1 MAKHLAENGID
12 VDAVSE
18 RLVDAAVTYILEQV
32 TGEALVAHT
41 DEILRDAFVVA
52 DTMRVADV
60 LDRNAV
66 QQTTLSII
74 ELLGSSALNRQLFEA
89 LADAIYDLAANDT
102 FRLGDVVDRD
112 GVAKLIA
119 TVLGMHTMFERGLDR
134 FAQSPL
140 VGTVAATFVNRIVS
154 GAADAART
162 RAQKIP
168 VVKSALSL
176 GDRTVGKVLSAG
188 DKAFGERLGEAG
200 AAAAQYAV
208 KRTNHAIL
216 TVIKETPL
224 TDAALEVYDLFAN
237 EPVSDLRE
245 FIEIEELRALIAA
258 IFDLATTVKNHEYLA
273 ELVGDAADI
282 LLGYYGEYTVA
293 GLWKELGITPEM
305 LRDEFVRYA
314 PPVIEIAKQEGVLA
328 GLVRQRVE
336 PFFRSEAVRDILG
349 DSHPVG

>member
-1 MAKHLAENGID
+1 MAQDTAE
-12 VDAVSE
+12 
-18 RLVDAAVTYILEQV
+18 LLLDAAVAYILDQV
-32 TGEALVAHT
+32 SGETLVAHS
-41 DEILRDAFVVA
+41 DSILRDAFEVA
-52 DTMRVADV
+52 ETMKVGEILERAS
-60 LDRNAV
+60 V
-66 QQTTLSII
+66 QQTALSII
-74 ELLGSSALNRQLFEA
+74 ELLNSSALNRNLFEA
-89 LADAIYDLAANDT
+89 LADAIYELAANDE

-112 GVAKLIA
+112 GVVRLVA

-154 GAADAART
+154 GAADAARS
-162 RAQKIP
+162 RAERIP

-176 GDRTVGKVLSAG
+176 GDRTVGRVLSAS

-200 AAAAQYAV
+200 AAAAQFAV

-224 TDAALEVYDLFAN
+224 TDAAMEVYDLFAG

-245 FIEIEELRALIAA
+245 FIELEELRALIGA
-258 IFDLATTVKNHEYLA
+258 IFDLVTTVENHEYLT
-273 ELVGDAADI
+273 ELVGDATDI
-282 LLGYYGEYTVA
+282 LLNHYGDYTVA
-293 GLWKELGITPEM
+293 GLWQEVGLTPEL

-314 PPVIEIAKQEGVLA
+314 PPIIDLAKADGVLA

-336 PFFRSEAVRDILG
+336 PFFRSAAVTEILAG
-349 DSHPVG
+349 A

>member
-1 MAKHLAENGID
+1 MAKHVAAGEID
-12 VDAVSE
+12 VDAVSG
-18 RLVDAAVTYILEQV
+18 RLTEAAVAYIVDQI
-32 TGEALVAHT
+32 TGAALIEHT
-41 DEILRDAFVVA
+41 DSILRDTFEVA
-52 DTMRVADV
+52 ETMKVADV
-60 LDRNAV
+60 LAPEAV
-66 QQTTLSII
+66 QQTALSII
-74 ELLGSSALNRQLFEA
+74 ELLNSSALNRQLFEA
-89 LADAIYDLAANDT
+89 LADAVYDLSANDE

-162 RAQKIP
+162 RAERIP

-224 TDAALEVYDLFAN
+224 TDAALEVYDLFAG

-245 FIEIEELRALIAA
+245 FIEVEELRALIGAV
-258 IFDLATTVKNHEYLA
+258 FDLVTTVKNRDYLA
-273 ELVGDAADI
+273 ELIGDAAGI
-282 LLGYYGEYTVA
+282 LLEYYGDYTVA
-293 GLWKELGITPEM
+293 GLWKEVGVTPQL
-305 LRDEFVRYA
+305 LRDEFVRHA
-314 PPVIEIAKQEGVLA
+314 PPVIEIAKRDGVLA
-328 GLVRQRVE
+328 GLIRQRVE
-336 PFFRSEAVRDILG
+336 PFFRSETVREILTG
-349 DSHPVG
+349 A

>member
-1 MAKHLAENGID
+1 MAKHVAETENA
-12 VDAVSE
+12 VDAISE
-18 RLVDAAVTYILEQV
+18 KLLDAAVAYIVDQV
-32 TGEALVAHT
+32 SGELLVEHS
-41 DEILRDAFVVA
+41 DSILRDAFQVA
-52 DTMRVADV
+52 ETMKVSEV

-74 ELLGSSALNRQLFEA
+74 ELLNSSALNRQLFDA
-89 LADAIYDLAANDT
+89 LADAIYDLAANDK

-112 GVAKLIA
+112 GVAHLVA

-154 GAADAART
+154 GAADAARS
-162 RAQKIP
+162 RAEKIP
-168 VVKSALSL
+168 VVRSALAL
-176 GDRTVGKVLSAG
+176 GDRTASKVFSAS
-188 DKAFGERLGEAG
+188 DKAFGERIGEAG

-224 TDAALEVYDLFAN
+224 TDAAMEVYDLFAN

-245 FIEIEELRALIAA
+245 FIELEDLRALLGAVL
-258 IFDLATTVKNHEYLA
+258 DLATTVKNQDYLA

-282 LLGYYGEYTVA
+282 LLSYYGDYTVA
-293 GLWKELGITPEM
+293 GLWKEVGLTPEI

-314 PPVIEIAKQEGVLA
+314 PPIIEIAKQDGVFA
-328 GLVRQRVE
+328 ELVRKRVE
-336 PFFRSEAVRDILG
+336 PFFKSDVIRDILTT
-349 DSHPVG
+349 V

>member
-1 MAKHLAENGID
+1 MAQDTAE
-12 VDAVSE
+12 
-18 RLVDAAVTYILEQV
+18 LLLDAAVAYILDQIS
-32 TGEALVAHT
+32 GESLVAHS
-41 DEILRDAFVVA
+41 DSILRDAFEVA
-52 DTMRVADV
+52 ETMKVGEV
-60 LDRNAV
+60 LERASV
-66 QQTTLSII
+66 QQTALSII
-74 ELLGSSALNRQLFEA
+74 ELLNSSALNRNLFEA
-89 LADAIYDLAANDT
+89 LADAIYELAANDQ

-112 GVAKLIA
+112 GVARLVA

-154 GAADAART
+154 GAADAARS
-162 RAQKIP
+162 RAEKIP

-176 GDRTVGKVLSAG
+176 GDRTVGRVLSAG

-216 TVIKETPL
+216 TVVKETPL
-224 TDAALEVYDLFAN
+224 TDAAMEVYDLFAN

-245 FIEIEELRALIAA
+245 FIELEELRALIGA
-258 IFDLATTVKNHEYLA
+258 IFDLVTTVKNHDYLA
-273 ELVGDAADI
+273 ELVGDATDI
-282 LLGYYGEYTVA
+282 LLNHYGDYTVA
-293 GLWKELGITPEM
+293 GLWQEVGLTPEL

-314 PPVIEIAKQEGVLA
+314 PPIIDLAKADGVLA

-336 PFFRSEAVRDILG
+336 PFFRSAVVTEILAG
-349 DSHPVG
+349 A